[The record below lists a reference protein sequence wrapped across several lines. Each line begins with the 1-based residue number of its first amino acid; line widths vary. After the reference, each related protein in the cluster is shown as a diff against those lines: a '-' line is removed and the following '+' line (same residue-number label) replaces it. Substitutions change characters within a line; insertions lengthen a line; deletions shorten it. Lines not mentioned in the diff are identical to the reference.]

1 MTDTSTQSAT
11 PAGSSDRQE
20 RLDAIYRKIT
30 WRILPFIMAL
40 WILAWMDRSNI
51 SFAKLEMQ
59 VDLGFSAAVYGLG
72 AGIFYIGYLIFEVP
86 SNLYMQK
93 IGARKTIARI
103 VIGWGLVC
111 ALTSLVQSPWQFYLV
126 RFFLGAFEAGF
137 YPGIIVYL
145 TLWFPARRRAKIF
158 GVFMSASA
166 LSGVVGGPLAAFLLT
181 HFDGA
186 LGLSGWQW
194 IFIGEGLPT
203 AIAGLFV
210 LVYLTDHPHQARWLS
225 DSDKQLLIADLAT
238 DLEAHPDQ
246 KDSLRD
252 ALRDR
257 RLWIFTAIYFCTIIG
272 NATVAFWGP
281 TVISTLTSFSIT
293 TIGWI
298 ISAISL
304 CGAAGMVLNGVWS
317 DRNGDPR
324 KCTTAA
330 LAFGAAAFFVLA
342 FVWTSSPIVSVIA
355 FGCALVGAYSALPTF
370 WQIPNIVYT
379 GTAAAGA
386 VAIVNSF
393 GNLGGFIA
401 PYALGLTETKTGT
414 VTWGIMGVGAVM
426 VVAALLVISRLP
438 KVNTKKTVE
447 VLS

>member
-1 MTDTSTQSAT
+1 MSEKTTTSSIPKGQSESET
-11 PAGSSDRQE
+11 TLDRV
-20 RLDAIYRKIT
+20 YRKIA
-30 WRILPFIMAL
+30 WRILPFVMFL
-40 WILAWMDRSNI
+40 WVLAWMDRANI

-111 ALTSLVQSPWQFYLV
+111 ALTSLVQTPWQFYAV
-126 RFFLGAFEAGF
+126 RFLLGAFEAGF

-145 TLWFPARRRAKIF
+145 TLWFPAKRRAKIF
-158 GVFMSASA
+158 GFFMSASA
-166 LSGVVGGPLAAFLLT
+166 LSGVIGGPLAAFLMT

-194 IFIGEGLPT
+194 IFLGEGIPT
-203 AIAGLFV
+203 AVAGVVVLF
-210 LVYLTDHPHQARWLS
+210 YLTDHPHQAKWLTAAE
-225 DSDKQLLIADLAT
+225 KNAVIADLQA
-238 DLEAHPDQ
+238 DANKHSERSE
-246 KDSLRD
+246 SLREV
-252 ALRDR
+252 LRDR
-257 RLWIFTAIYFCTIIG
+257 RLWVFTGIYFCTIIG

-281 TVISTLTSFSIT
+281 TIIKTLTSFSIG

-304 CGAAGMVLNGVWS
+304 FGAAGMVLNGYWS

-324 KCTTAA
+324 RCTITS
-330 LAFGAAAFFVLA
+330 LLFGAAAFFVLA
-342 FVWTSSPIVSVIA
+342 FVWTSVPAVAVVA
-355 FGCALVGAYSALPTF
+355 FGCALVGAYSTLPTF
-370 WQIPNIVYT
+370 WQIPNLMYT

-386 VAIVNSF
+386 IAIINSF
-393 GNLGGFIA
+393 GNLGGFVA
-401 PYALGLTETKTGT
+401 PYALGLVETRTGSIF
-414 VTWGIMGVGAVM
+414 WGLLGVGM
-426 VVAALLVISRLP
+426 MMTVAALLVF
-438 KVNTKKTVE
+438 TKIPNVRTGYAEELKA
-447 VLS
+447 